1 MAILNRNIDSDGGH
15 GSQKKYILY
24 AVYAIVLIAA
34 VAFGGLQYKQYHD
47 LKKNPNKAQQ
57 SEVTRVTNEVGKLYK
72 LPNETP
78 TLATVQDISKLKSQ
92 PFFQNAQNGD
102 KLLIY
107 QGARQAIIYR
117 ESSNQMVNVGPI
129 AISSDNATNTAP
141 AGTTATPP
149 GNDKKA
155 VVNSTSLIIHTCYVS
170 IAIMFIMKL

>member
-1 MAILNRNIDSDGGH
+1 MSILKRDSDRDTSRDFRGSN
-15 GSQKKYILY
+15 SQKKYALY
-24 AVYAIVLIAA
+24 AIYVLVLLAAI
-34 VAFGGLQYKQYHD
+34 AFGAVQYKQYHD
-47 LKKNPNKAQQ
+47 LKKNPNQAQQ
-57 SEVTRVTNEVGKLYK
+57 SEVNRVTSKVGKLYK

-129 AISSDNATNTAP
+129 AISSDNSSNSAP
-141 AGTTATPP
+141 AGTTEAPKPP
-149 GNDKKA
+149 ASTKKQ
-155 VVNSTSLIIHTCYVS
+155 
-170 IAIMFIMKL
+170 